1 LADNVAVGAAGGGGG
16 GAGGGGVGFFEHALT
31 TTIIA
36 SVTTIKAHF
45 IELRFTYS
53 SSSEDSLDLRCAG
66 LPAAEYVSKLSA
78 AQPLESF
85 TTLRSYCCE
94 HWPNLNKSLF
104 SSKL

>member
-1 LADNVAVGAAGGGGG
+1 VGAAGGGGG

-31 TTIIA
+31 TIIIA

-66 LPAAEYVSKLSA
+66 LPAAECVSKLSA
-78 AQPLESF
+78 DEPLE
-85 TTLRSYCCE
+85 TCKCTKTG
-94 HWPNLNKSLF
+94 PDLNKTLFRDSLYR
-104 SSKL
+104 SLL